1 MNITLIGG
9 SGFVGTRL
17 LGLLGEQ
24 PEKYTLRN
32 IDKRQSHFFP
42 HVTQLAD
49 VRDAEALREKIAG
62 SDVVVLLAAEH
73 RDDVS
78 PVSLY
83 YDVNVGGMKNV
94 LEAML
99 ATGVRRLVFTSSVAV
114 YGLNKENPD
123 ETHPADPFNHYG
135 KSKWQAEEVLQQWHA
150 EHPDFNIG
158 ILRPTVIFGE
168 RNRGNVFNLL
178 RQISSGRFLMIGGGR
193 NRKSM
198 AYVGN
203 IVSFIRFL
211 IDEKTEGYNVYN
223 YVDKP
228 DFTMNELVFHVSEV
242 LGKHI
247 PTTHVPY
254 WLGMLRSAGR
264 HNPQETDDKFRTG
277 EKILCHHPVRRPQGP
292 RLGIQRPLHARSGP
306 RTHAAFRIHRTAQGR
321 HHLQIGV
328 NAPVM
333 QITQAQFRCS
343 SAKVSQV
350 PDDTLPDFAFI
361 GRSNVGKSSLINM
374 LTAHGGLAKV
384 SGTPGKTQLI
394 NHFRINDRWY
404 LVDLPGYGYA
414 RTSKA
419 VRGGFEKLI
428 TDYVLRCERL
438 HFLFVLVD
446 ARLEPQAID
455 LRFIRMLGENGVPF
469 GIVFT
474 KTDKLSKAQTERSLA
489 RYRAT
494 LSEEWEELPP
504 MFVTS
509 SARGTGRDAILDFI
523 GRCLTEC

>member
-17 LGLLGEQ
+17 LALLAEQ

-247 PTTHVPY
+247 PTTHFPY
-254 WLGMLRSAGR
+254 WLGMLGGKCFDLLAAITRKKLTISSVR
-264 HNPQETDDKFRTG
+264 VKKFCAT
-277 EKILCHHPVRRPQGP
+277 
-292 RLGIQRPLHARSGP
+292 
-306 RTHAAFRIHRTAQGR
+306 
-321 HHLQIGV
+321 
-328 NAPVM
+328 
-333 QITQAQFRCS
+333 TQF
-343 SAKVSQV
+343 
-350 PDDTLPDFAFI
+350 
-361 GRSNVGKSSLINM
+361 
-374 LTAHGGLAKV
+374 
-384 SGTPGKTQLI
+384 
-394 NHFRINDRWY
+394 
-404 LVDLPGYGYA
+404 
-414 RTSKA
+414 
-419 VRGGFEKLI
+419 
-428 TDYVLRCERL
+428 
-438 HFLFVLVD
+438 D
-446 ARLEPQAID
+446 ARKAHASGFSAPYTLGQGLERT
-455 LRFIRMLGENGVPF
+455 LRFEFIEPPKDDITF
-469 GIVFT
+469 
-474 KTDKLSKAQTERSLA
+474 K
-489 RYRAT
+489 
-494 LSEEWEELPP
+494 SE
-504 MFVTS
+504 
-509 SARGTGRDAILDFI
+509 
-523 GRCLTEC
+523 